1 MMTDWLLRNKI
12 ETLLLSKTALPC
24 GYKIIFKKICI
35 TKLLVIIL
43 TNNLVRMKKL
53 TEAEEQIMQVLWSL
67 KEGGHMKGKNP
78 SLSICL
84 K

>member
-1 MMTDWLLRNKI
+1 
-12 ETLLLSKTALPC
+12 
-24 GYKIIFKKICI
+24 
-35 TKLLVIIL
+35 
-43 TNNLVRMKKL
+43 MKKL

-78 SLSICL
+78 SLSVCL